1 MAHDLN
7 LNAMNYFEAVA
18 RLGGVS
24 KAAEELGVSP
34 SAVSQQI
41 RQIEQQFGV
50 RLFRREK
57 RRLLLTLDG
66 ERLFQTTTQA
76 FRMMR
81 DVRSAIQRQ
90 RENRHCIMRVSP
102 SFAVRW
108 LGPRIKQFMDVAP
121 NWDLRIDAAPD
132 FSDFES
138 EVVDLDLRYGEGGW
152 TGLHEEC
159 VLHDCVLPMCSPD
172 YLEELRAQS
181 DDPIGQLLKARL
193 IDSVKTH
200 YRWDFWLARQG
211 VMGERMVYPLRFD
224 RSSMAI
230 QVARD
235 GGGVVLESTTLALNE
250 LESGALV
257 PLSPAFEVIRF
268 PAYWIVCPARHMNR
282 RIVRLFSDWMRSEG
296 KAHDAR
302 VSDVIGS
309 LGCRVR
315 DVTGPQVPGVEFV
328 PPETN

>member
-1 MAHDLN
+1 MLKDIN

-18 RLGGVS
+18 RLGGIS

-41 RQIEQQFGV
+41 RQFEQQFGV
-50 RLFRREK
+50 RLFK
-57 RRLLLTLDG
+57 RDKRKLTLTLDG

-90 RENRHCIMRVSP
+90 RENRHFNLRVSP

-108 LGPRIKQFMDVAP
+108 LSPRLKEFLDLAP
-121 NWDLRIDAAPD
+121 NWAVRIDAAPD
-132 FSDFES
+132 FSDFET

-152 TGLHEEC
+152 TGLHEEA
-159 VLHDCVLPMCSPD
+159 VMHDLVLPMCSPG
-172 YLEELRAQS
+172 YLEELRALS
-181 DDPIGQLLKARL
+181 DDPIGQLRQARL

-224 RSSMAI
+224 RSSMAL
-230 QVARD
+230 QLAAD
-235 GGGVVLESTTLALNE
+235 GAGVVLESSTLALDQ

-257 PLSPAFEVIRF
+257 PLSTAFEAIRF
-268 PAYWIVCPARHMNR
+268 PAYWLVCPARHTSR
-282 RIVRLFSDWMRSEG
+282 RIVRIFSDWMREAG
-296 KAHDAR
+296 RAHDAR
-302 VSDVIGS
+302 AAKLITGF
-309 LGCRVR
+309 GCRIR
-315 DVTGPQVPGVEFV
+315 EQSGRQLPGEEYVGE
-328 PPETN
+328 

>member
-1 MAHDLN
+1 MRDIN
-7 LNAMNYFEAVA
+7 LKATEYFEAVA
-18 RLGGVS
+18 RLGTVTR
-24 KAAEELGVSP
+24 AAEELGVSP

-41 RQIEQQFGV
+41 RQLEQQFGV

-81 DVRSAIQRQ
+81 DVQSAIKRQ
-90 RENRHCIMRVSP
+90 RMNRHFIMRVSP

-108 LGPRIKQFMDVAP
+108 LGPRVKSFLDAVP
-121 NWDLRIDAAPD
+121 DWDLRIDAAPD
-132 FSDFES
+132 FSDFET

-159 VLHDCVLPMCSPD
+159 VMSDYVLPMCSPA
-172 YLEELRAQS
+172 YLAQLQELS
-181 DDPIGQLLKARL
+181 DNPIGQLLNARL

-200 YRWDFWLARQG
+200 YRWDFWLARAG
-211 VMGERMVYPLRFD
+211 IMGEKMIYPLRFD
-224 RSSMAI
+224 RSSMAL

-235 GGGVVLESTTLALNE
+235 DGGVVLESTTLAINE

-257 PLSPAFEVIRF
+257 PLSNAFEVIRF
-268 PAYWIVCPARHMNR
+268 PAYWIVCPPRHTSR
-282 RIVRLFSDWMRSEG
+282 RIVRLFTDWIRDEG

-302 VSDVIGS
+302 VQQLLDG
-309 LGCRVR
+309 LDCRIR
-315 DVTGPQVPGVEFV
+315 DVAGRQVPGVEFV
-328 PPETN
+328 PAQEN